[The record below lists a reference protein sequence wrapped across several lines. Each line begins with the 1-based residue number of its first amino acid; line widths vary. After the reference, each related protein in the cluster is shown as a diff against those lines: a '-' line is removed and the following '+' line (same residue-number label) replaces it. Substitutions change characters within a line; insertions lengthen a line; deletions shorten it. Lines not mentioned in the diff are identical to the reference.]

1 MNIPDNV
8 LNKVKYN
15 LGITGEFQDDT
26 IKGYIEEVAYFL
38 IDAGANEEYVMSPK
52 CIGLIT
58 RGVSDLWGY
67 GAGDAALSPY
77 FMQRAIQVCSKAKQV
92 INDES
97 L

>member
-1 MNIPDNV
+1 MNIPDS
-8 LNKVKYN
+8 LLIKVKSN
-15 LGITGEFQDDT
+15 LGITGDFQDNT

-38 IDAGANEEYVMSPK
+38 IDAGADEEFVMSQK

-77 FMQRAIQVCSKAKQV
+77 FMQRATQVCSKFKR
-92 INDES
+92 
-97 L
+97 